1 MKTLKATL
9 AVEALA
15 SFILFASL
23 ESTAAFTPIT
33 TATKTSSSSILQSA
47 SSINT
52 IDDTTWFP
60 IAPTNTNDNNDNDN
74 TTSLSKSQLKA
85 QILQLGAALDR
96 GQAYNPTS
104 GAYYSGTMLLAKKKV
119 QELIQQRDDDVHV
132 PTSLADMEGEWEL
145 VFTSVPHGIFR
156 SSPFFLAVQE
166 AFQYGEEKGMFIII
180 S

>member
-1 MKTLKATL
+1 MKILKATL
-9 AVEALA
+9 AVQALA

-23 ESTAAFTPIT
+23 ESTVAFTPIT

-60 IAPTNTNDNNDNDN
+60 SAQTNTNDNNNNNVN

-119 QELIQQRDDDVHV
+119 QELIQQREDDVHV

-156 SSPFFLAVQE
+156 SSPFFLAIQE
-166 AFQYGEEKGMFIII
+166 AFQYGEEKGMCLL
-180 S
+180 

>member
-1 MKTLKATL
+1 MKILKATL
-9 AVEALA
+9 AVQALA

-60 IAPTNTNDNNDNDN
+60 SAQTNTNDNNNNNVN

-119 QELIQQRDDDVHV
+119 QELIQQREDDVHV

-156 SSPFFLAVQE
+156 SSPFFLAIQE
-166 AFQYGEEKGMFIII
+166 AFQYGEEKGMCLL
-180 S
+180 